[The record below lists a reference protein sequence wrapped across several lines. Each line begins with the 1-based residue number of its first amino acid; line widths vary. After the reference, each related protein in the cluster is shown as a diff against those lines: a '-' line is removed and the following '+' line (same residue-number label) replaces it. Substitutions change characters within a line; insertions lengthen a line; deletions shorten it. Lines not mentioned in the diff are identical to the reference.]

1 MKYKWEEEFHRHQI
15 IIWLS
20 SIIIVLIL
28 AIIGIFIAEKTEQA
42 KLQKTIQQHQS
53 TIVSLETQVSNTK
66 LLKEFL

>member
-28 AIIGIFIAEKTEQA
+28 AIIGIFIAEKAEQA

-53 TIVSLETQVSNTK
+53 TIISLETQVSNTK

>member
-28 AIIGIFIAEKTEQA
+28 AIIGIFIAEKAEQA

>member
-1 MKYKWEEEFHRHQI
+1 MKNRWEEEFHKHQI

-28 AIIGIFIAEKTEQA
+28 AIIGIFIVEKAEQA
-42 KLQKTIQQHQS
+42 KLHETIQQHQS
-53 TIVSLETQVSNTK
+53 TIATLETQVANTR